1 MDNQHGPPVQ
11 HREPCSLLHGRLDGR
26 GICQRMDTCIC
37 MAESLGCPPVSIAIL
52 LISYTPKE
60 NKKFK
65 LKKKKKRKTLSWK
78 LEPES
83 VWMTRSASTAMKSF
97 DLILCFNYLSLMDV
111 YYLSLLNLINPLNLN
126 TLTFHV

>member
-1 MDNQHGPPVQ
+1 
-11 HREPCSLLHGRLDGR
+11 
-26 GICQRMDTCIC
+26 

-97 DLILCFNYLSLMDV
+97 DLILCFNHLSLMDV
-111 YYLSLLNLINPLNLN
+111 YCLSLLSLINPLHLN